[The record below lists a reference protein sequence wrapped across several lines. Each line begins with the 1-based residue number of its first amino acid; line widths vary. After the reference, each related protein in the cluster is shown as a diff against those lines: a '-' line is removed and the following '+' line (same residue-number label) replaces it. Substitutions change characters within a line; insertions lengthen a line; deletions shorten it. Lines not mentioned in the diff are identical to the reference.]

1 MIIHQV
7 PGILPR
13 LGVRSSPFND
23 GWHPYRASFLQRS
36 SAVRDLT
43 IKALGEGG
51 AESIVLASKPGHLL
65 WTDDARLAGLAM
77 NEHGVKSRDG
87 VKPPTPAFVSLWL
100 SCTINNLQAA
110 DGCVSPSS
118 YVQVR
123 PIMGCVVG
131 CALISVVAA
140 VVVDPPYRS
149 IVVAR
154 SLCQSDARNK

>member
-65 WTDDARLAGLAM
+65 WTSTASNPGTELNR
-77 NEHGVKSRDG
+77 RRQ
-87 VKPPTPAFVSLWL
+87 PL
-100 SCTINNLQAA
+100 SVY
-110 DGCVSPSS
+110 GYP
-118 YVQVR
+118 
-123 PIMGCVVG
+123 
-131 CALISVVAA
+131 
-140 VVVDPPYRS
+140 
-149 IVVAR
+149 AR
-154 SLCQSDARNK
+154 STTCRLRTAA